1 MNHEQMHLEIILEHQ
16 GEIRIVKSELK
27 YFFYGQIWPSINAS
41 NMRGWFSASVP
52 MEQSGR

>member
-27 YFFYGQIWPSINAS
+27 YFFYRQIWPSKNVS